1 MTKLLMQVNL
11 NIYIDY
17 NKCIKDYYKKTN
29 NLNIDLLINENLLI
43 LKNIIVKF
51 YKMKYDAKRI
61 KKELEKIKEFKQIKK
76 YIIDIDRIIN
86 NTILNYLL
94 KK

>member
-11 NIYIDY
+11 NIYLDY
-17 NKCIKDYYKKTN
+17 NKCIKSYYKKTN

-51 YKMKYDAKRI
+51 YKLNYDAKRI
-61 KKELEKIKEFKQIKK
+61 KKELEIIKEYKQIKK
-76 YIIDIDRIIN
+76 YIIDIDRIII
-86 NTILNYLL
+86 TLIADYLS